1 MNGEIKTLSDLKKLK
16 DIAEFDID
24 NKSKNDIIILWKWQ
38 EDESIRN
45 QVAIIETIFFLIN
58 YDKTNY
64 EIYNPFNNI

>member
-45 QVAIIETIFFLIN
+45 QVAIIETIFFP
-58 YDKTNY
+58 Y
-64 EIYNPFNNI
+64 